1 MTSQPSNPE
10 TDAPVAPG
18 PTAGGLAR
26 HEYFWRDRQPWIREH
41 GYVLRP
47 RYAPDWKPSW
57 LDSQRTLVDT
67 ILDATQQS
75 DGMLVTL
82 KAIDTAVHPFEV
94 EIGQFLSSEQSTKDP
109 RNHCVRILEVLQEPS
124 ELNKSMIVM
133 PFLKKFDAPDFLTNR
148 DDWRG
153 LPSFTR
159 DFSGWARHCS
169 RTERPPRYFYIDF
182 GLSRKCDPADGPP
195 LELPVFGGDRT
206 VPEFQEDG
214 YDVPADPFRT
224 DIYYLGNLIRTTFSK
239 ASIRTPT
246 LRCMAYTNP
255 EYLQEYRGFEFIEQ
269 LVADMVQSDPQ
280 KRPTIAEVE
289 TRFDAISRELSW
301 WKLRTRL
308 VYKDETVFE
317 RAVLSTVHFFRTAK
331 FLAKRR
337 PPIPT
342 PFP

>member
-1 MTSQPSNPE
+1 M
-10 TDAPVAPG
+10 DAIPMY
-18 PTAGGLAR
+18 TKKL
-26 HEYFWRDRQPWIREH
+26 W
-41 GYVLRP
+41 
-47 RYAPDWKPSW
+47 
-57 LDSQRTLVDT
+57 
-67 ILDATQQS
+67 
-75 DGMLVTL
+75 
-82 KAIDTAVHPFEV
+82 HPQV
-94 EIGQFLSSEQSTKDP
+94 
-109 RNHCVRILEVLQEPS
+109 
-124 ELNKSMIVM
+124 
-133 PFLKKFDAPDFLTNR
+133 
-148 DDWRG
+148 
-153 LPSFTR
+153 PSFTR
-159 DFSGWARHCS
+159 DFNSGWARHCS

-280 KRPTIAEVE
+280 KHPTIAEVE